1 MYRQYLKSSVETEK
15 LKEINRNAPSGVKYC
30 NFVCQDFRKKS
41 NFSGVHA
48 LCNDCRNMLYI
59 AEKQVNEKVITIEQ
73 FKERPEITS
82 IQKKVVVKHA
92 YLLKIQIEIMK
103 VLKP

>member
-41 NFSGVHA
+41 KRKTN
-48 LCNDCRNMLYI
+48 
-59 AEKQVNEKVITIEQ
+59 
-73 FKERPEITS
+73 
-82 IQKKVVVKHA
+82 
-92 YLLKIQIEIMK
+92 
-103 VLKP
+103 